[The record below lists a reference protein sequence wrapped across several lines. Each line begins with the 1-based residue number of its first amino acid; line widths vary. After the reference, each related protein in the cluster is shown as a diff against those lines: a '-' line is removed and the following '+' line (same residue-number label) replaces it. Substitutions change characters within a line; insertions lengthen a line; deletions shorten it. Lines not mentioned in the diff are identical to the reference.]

1 MKTTRKN
8 KTVAINKTRSIQLY
22 KHINDIHKLN
32 LVGGTKAPTED
43 EELVID
49 DDPIEEPTDEEPS
62 DDEESDEEEESEE
75 EESEEEESEEEESD
89 EDEDEVEI
97 EDDKVEPDEDAV
109 KGKRNPVLH
118 NLFKTNINNFNFD
131 KSILEENKNDL
142 HSKKDAQYFLNAVEI
157 LNSKL
162 IDDTANKDIDADDK
176 KYKMDY
182 LYPHLD
188 DKYLNLKISQKK
200 EFNEYKQNVNINKD
214 IGEEGEKLCNQN
226 FELAPH
232 QNFVKNFLSENTPY
246 NGMLL
251 YHGLGTGKTC
261 SAIGIA
267 EETRRYMKYNG
278 SNKEILIVA
287 SPNVQINFRLQ
298 LFDETK
304 LKYVNER
311 WTINNCAGQNI
322 LDEINALQSKIS
334 REKVVRL
341 VENIINSY
349 YIFVGYIELANLIN
363 KHSNINNIVKDNPK
377 ITKKKQNQ
385 LIKNKLDK
393 FFSNRLV
400 IIDEIHNVR
409 DSKETSNKLVAK
421 QIDNLVRNV
430 SNMKLVLLSATPMFN
445 DYKEII
451 FLINLLNS
459 NDNRSVIDVKDVFNN
474 DGEFIVD
481 EDGNEVG
488 KELLQR
494 KLNGYVSY
502 IKGDNPFIFPYRIL
516 PQVFDNNNSIKHPD
530 FNYPV
535 NNVLGNRF
543 EEPTKISY
551 FDIYVSKLSEYQEK
565 VYNYIVNKTDFKE
578 GSDSYKYTL
587 LLKPLEALNMVY
599 PMKELETAPIESV
612 KSLKL
617 DVKKLVGKS
626 ALSNIMSYEEDAK
639 QGYRFNYK
647 FNDPTMENVFLRENL
662 VKYSS
667 KISNIIDSI
676 ENSTGPIIIYSQFID
691 GGLIPVALALE
702 AYGFKRYGGGAR
714 SLFGTPPVEELDVMS
729 YKPKSQALKENN
741 KFRGAKYI
749 MITGDKIL
757 SPNKEVELKSCN
769 DSNNVYG
776 ENIKVILISSAGSEG
791 LDFKYIRQIHI
802 LEPWYNINRIEQII
816 GRGVRT
822 CSHKDLPLAERN
834 VQIFMYASLLSNLT
848 IETIDL
854 LIYRK
859 AEEKAKL
866 IGNVTRILKEISV
879 DCHLNYDLNLFS
891 ENKMSELVNNELD
904 LTLSNNKTVKYKV
917 GDKPFTALCDYMES
931 CEYYCNPSKEDYTMK
946 EGEEDN
952 LKTYND
958 SYLQTTNSKII
969 KIIQELFK
977 ENYFYRKEE
986 LIGVINMRDDFSLLA
1001 INNALDELI
1010 NNELQSITDK
1020 YNRQGRLINI
1030 DNLYIYQPL
1039 ELDNEK
1045 TSIYNRSTPVNS
1057 MIDSITYDVDE
1068 PVINDDVDIKIN
1080 GPTKTD
1086 ETVKANIVSGEK
1098 VVEGLVHHQTNIMSG
1113 NKQYVTKL
1121 ENSKYNYLAY
1131 VINFNNDVRWKNIL
1145 KFDLEL
1151 LPKIILHILIDN
1163 LDRESYLNLISYIY
1177 NTSGDDKP
1185 LFLEIKEYLEQS
1197 IVEAKHNKST
1207 LRCVVI
1213 PSKGD
1218 INDIYTI
1225 YMLKENTEGK
1235 ISLIKGQQTDYTRL
1249 GPNIISKY
1257 TLPEPKYRPDAYAFI
1272 DVPKKESEFYQ
1283 FKIIYLKED
1292 KFTKGKICT
1301 FFKTILD
1308 RYESFMIHFLTKK
1321 EYDKLTGEYKLGKY
1335 ICTIAEM
1342 YFRQFDLNKEKGFT
1356 NWFLST
1362 NQAVI
1367 NKITPPS

>member
-1 MKTTRKN
+1 MNTTRKK
-8 KTVAINKTRSIQLY
+8 KTLSTQQSNYHTI
-22 KHINDIHKLN
+22 
-32 LVGGTKAPTED
+32 APTDAE
-43 EELVID
+43 VPIID
-49 DDPIEEPTDEEPS
+49 DDPIEES
-62 DDEESDEEEESEE
+62 EESEESEE

-89 EDEDEVEI
+89 EDEESE
-97 EDDKVEPDEDAV
+97 EEEPDKDS
-109 KGKRNPVLH
+109 GKSKKNLVLH
-118 NLFKTNINNFNFD
+118 NLFKNNINNFKFD
-131 KSILEENKNDL
+131 KSVLEDTKNDL
-142 HSKKDAQYFLNAVEI
+142 HNKKDAQYFLNAVEL
-157 LNSKL
+157 LNNKL
-162 IDDTANKDIDADDK
+162 IDETSNDVVETGDK
-176 KYKMDY
+176 KYRMDY

-200 EFNEYKQNVNINKD
+200 EFNEYKQNVNINID
-214 IGEEGEKLCNQN
+214 IAEEAEKLCNQN

-232 QNFVKNFLSENTPY
+232 QNFIKNFLSENTPY
-246 NGMLL
+246 NGILL

-278 SNKEILIVA
+278 IDKEILIVA

-322 LDEINALQSKIS
+322 LDEINALQSKIP
-334 REKVVRL
+334 REKVIKL
-341 VENIINSY
+341 VDNIINSH

-363 KHSNINNIVKDNPK
+363 KHSNINNIVGDNPK
-377 ITKKKQNQ
+377 MIKKKQNQ
-385 LIKNKLDK
+385 FIKNKLDK

-421 QIDNLVRNV
+421 QIDKLVKNV

-451 FLINLLNS
+451 YLINLLNS

-474 DGEFIVD
+474 DGDFIVD
-481 EDGNEVG
+481 KEGNDVG

-530 FNYPV
+530 FKYPI

-551 FDIYVSKLSEYQEK
+551 FDIYVSKLNEYQEK
-565 VYNYIVNKTDFKE
+565 VYNYIINKTDFNE

-599 PMKELETAPIESV
+599 PIKELETTPIENIN
-612 KSLKL
+612 SLKL

-626 ALSNIMSYEEDAK
+626 AISNIMSYEEDVK
-639 QGYRFNYK
+639 HGYRHHYK
-647 FNDPTMENVFLRENL
+647 FIDDSYPNVFLRENL

-676 ENSTGPIIIYSQFID
+676 ENSNGPIIIYSQFID

-714 SLFGTPPVEELDVMS
+714 SLFGTPPVEELDIHS
-729 YKPKSQALKENN
+729 YKPKSQALKDHG

-769 DSNNVYG
+769 DSNNVNG

-822 CSHKDLPLAERN
+822 CSHKDLPLTERN
-834 VQIFMYASLLSNLT
+834 VMIFMYASLLSNPT

-866 IGNVTRILKEISV
+866 IGNVTRILKEVSV
-879 DCHLNYDLNLFS
+879 DCHLNYSLNLFN
-891 ENKMSELVNNELD
+891 ENKMSELVNNELEI
-904 LTLSNNKTVKYKV
+904 TLSNNKRVKYKV

-931 CEYYCNPSKEDYTMK
+931 CEYYCNPNKEEYSMAD
-946 EGEEDN
+946 GEENN

-958 SYLQTTNSKII
+958 SYLQTTNKKII
-969 KIIQELFK
+969 KIIQNLFK
-977 ENYFYRKEE
+977 EYYFYRKEE
-986 LIGVINMRDDFSLLA
+986 LISIINMRNDFSLLA

-1010 NNELQSITDK
+1010 NNELQIITDK
-1020 YNRQGRLINI
+1020 YNRPGRLINI
-1030 DNLYIYQPL
+1030 DKLYIYQPL

-1045 TSIYNRSTPVNS
+1045 TSIYNKSTPFNR
-1057 MIDSITYDVDE
+1057 MIDSITYDVSQPDTQDDDDE
-1068 PVINDDVDIKIN
+1068 GVKIN
-1080 GPTKTD
+1080 IPVKDD
-1086 ETVKANIVSGEK
+1086 ETQNTKLLSGEK
-1098 VVEGLVHHQTNIMSG
+1098 IVSDIVYYQSNIMSG
-1113 NKQYVTKL
+1113 NLKFIKNL
-1121 ENSKYNYLAY
+1121 ENSKYNQLAY
-1131 VINFNNDVRWKNIL
+1131 VMQFNNIKNQNIL
-1145 KFDLEL
+1145 NFDLEL

-1163 LDRESYLNLISYIY
+1163 LDKESYITLFSYIY
-1177 NTSGDDKP
+1177 NTSEGFCSGQKSQ
-1185 LFLEIKEYLEQS
+1185 EVCVVIKDYLDES
-1197 IVEAKHNKST
+1197 IVETEYNGSILKCLVIPNKS
-1207 LRCVVI
+1207 
-1213 PSKGD
+1213 
-1218 INDIYTI
+1218 NYQIYTI
-1225 YMLKENTEGK
+1225 LVIKHENDGS
-1235 ISLIKGQQTDYTRL
+1235 ISLTKGQQTDYNKL
-1249 GPNIISKY
+1249 DNAIKLKY
-1257 TLPEPKYRPDAYAFI
+1257 TIEPSSRPNAYAFI
-1272 DVPKKESEFYQ
+1272 DVPDKNVEFYK
-1283 FKIIYLKED
+1283 FKIIYLKKDND
-1292 KFTKGKICT
+1292 KYTTGKVCL
-1301 FFKTILD
+1301 FFSTMID
-1308 RYESFMIHFLTKK
+1308 RYNSFMHNFLLQD
-1321 EYDKLTGEYKLGKY
+1321 EFDKLIAEPYKVGKY
-1335 ICTIAEM
+1335 MCIIAEL
-1342 YFRQFDLNKEKGFT
+1342 YFRYYNLIKKDNKI
-1356 NWFLST
+1356 WFLSM
-1362 NQAVI
+1362 NHAVI
-1367 NKITPPS
+1367 NEVIKSK

>member
-1 MKTTRKN
+1 MNTTRK
-8 KTVAINKTRSIQLY
+8 KKIIGINKTRSRQQY
-22 KHINDIHKLN
+22 NYINDLSILN
-32 LVGGTKAPTED
+32 LVGGTKSPAED
-43 EELVID
+43 EKPIIE
-49 DDPIEEPTDEEPS
+49 DDPIEEPSDDNKSDE
-62 DDEESDEEEESEE
+62 DEESDHHQ
-75 EESEEEESEEEESD
+75 ESD
-89 EDEDEVEI
+89 DEASAEEASAEEASEKEDEY
-97 EDDKVEPDEDAV
+97 KVEPDKETV
-109 KGKRNPVLH
+109 KGKSNPVLH

-131 KSILEENKNDL
+131 KSILEDNKNDL
-142 HSKKDAQYFLNAVEI
+142 HSKKDAQYFLNAVEL

-162 IDDTANKDIDADDK
+162 IDDTSNKDIDTRDK

-182 LYPHLD
+182 LYPQLD
-188 DKYLNLKISQKK
+188 DKYLNLKISKKK
-200 EFNEYKQNVNINKD
+200 EFNEYKQNININKD
-214 IGEEGEKLCNQN
+214 IEEEGDKLCNQN

-232 QNFVKNFLSENTPY
+232 QNFIKNFLSENTPY

-267 EETRRYMKYNG
+267 EETRRYMKYNN
-278 SNKEILIVA
+278 SDKEILIVA
-287 SPNVQINFRLQ
+287 SPNVQINFRSQ

-304 LKYVNER
+304 LKYVNES
-311 WTINNCAGQNI
+311 WTINNCAGQNM
-322 LDEINALQSKIS
+322 LNEINALHSKIS

-341 VENIINSY
+341 VENIINRY

-363 KHSNINNIVKDNPK
+363 KHSNINNILRANPK

-393 FFSNRLV
+393 FFSNRLI

-421 QIDNLVRNV
+421 QIDNLVKNV

-451 FLINLLNS
+451 YLINLLNS

-474 DGEFIVD
+474 DGNFIVD
-481 EDGNEVG
+481 EHANEVG

-516 PQVFDNNNSIKHPD
+516 PQVFDNNNSIKHVD

-535 NNVLGNRF
+535 NNVSGKRF

-551 FDIYVSKLSEYQEK
+551 FDIYVSKLNKYQEK
-565 VYNYIVNKTDFKE
+565 VYNYIINKTDFNN

-599 PMKELETAPIESV
+599 PIKELETTPLENIN
-612 KSLKL
+612 SLKL
-617 DVKKLVGKS
+617 DTKKLVGKS
-626 ALSNIMSYEEDAK
+626 ALNNIMTYEEDVK
-639 QGYRFNYK
+639 QGFRFNYK
-647 FNDPTMENVFLRENL
+647 FKDESKPNIFLREELKN
-662 VKYSS
+662 YSS

-676 ENSTGPIIIYSQFID
+676 ENSTGPVIIYSQFID

-702 AYGFKRYGGGAR
+702 AYGFKRYGAGSR
-714 SLFGTPPVEELDVMS
+714 SLFEKPPVEELDLLS
-729 YKPKSQALKENN
+729 YKPKSQALNENN

-757 SPNKEVELKSCN
+757 SPNKEIELKSCN
-769 DSNNVYG
+769 DSNNIYG

-834 VQIFMYASLLSNLT
+834 VQIFMYASLLSNPM

-854 LIYRK
+854 MIYRK

-866 IGNVTRILKEISV
+866 IGNVTRILKEVSV
-879 DCHLNYDLNLFS
+879 DCHLNYDLNLFN
-891 ENKMSELVNNELD
+891 ENKMSELVNNELE

-917 GDKPFTALCDYMES
+917 GDKPFTALCDYMAS
-931 CEYYCNPSKEDYTMK
+931 CEYYCNPRKENYTM
-946 EGEEDN
+946 EEEEEDN

-1020 YNRQGRLINI
+1020 YNRKGRLINI

-1045 TSIYNRSTPVNS
+1045 TSIYNRSTPVNTI
-1057 MIDSITYDVDE
+1057 IDSITYELDE
-1068 PVINDDVDIKIN
+1068 PSINHDKYNIKIT
-1080 GPTKTD
+1080 GQTKID
-1086 ETVKANIVSGEK
+1086 DTVKANIASGEQILVGIVYNHNK
-1098 VVEGLVHHQTNIMSG
+1098 IMEGELGFV
-1113 NKQYVTKL
+1113 KKL
-1121 ENSKYNYLAY
+1121 ENSKYNFLAY
-1131 VINFNNDVRWKNIL
+1131 VIWFNNIRHKNENIL
-1145 KFDLEL
+1145 NFDLEL

-1163 LDRESYLNLISYIY
+1163 LDIESYLNLFSYIY
-1177 NTSGDDKP
+1177 NTPGGNKN
-1185 LFLEIKEYLEQS
+1185 LFLETKEYLDQS
-1197 IVEAKHNKST
+1197 IVEANDNSST

-1213 PSKGD
+1213 PIKSD
-1218 INDIYTI
+1218 VIDNIYTI
-1225 YMLKENTEGK
+1225 YMLKKDADGK
-1235 ISLIKGQQTDYTRL
+1235 ISLVEGQQTDYTRL
-1249 GPNIISKY
+1249 DLLIKSKY
-1257 TLPEPKYRPDAYAFI
+1257 KLPDLKFRPTAYAFI
-1272 DVPKKESEFYQ
+1272 DLPKKKSEFYEL
-1283 FKIIYLKED
+1283 KIIYLKNEN
-1292 KFTKGKICT
+1292 FTKGKVCYN
-1301 FFKTILD
+1301 FSNMLD
-1308 RYESFMIHFLTKK
+1308 RYDSFMSNFVSSKH
-1321 EYDKLTGEYKLGKY
+1321 EYDKLIVEHKLGKY
-1335 ICTIAEM
+1335 MCTIAEI
-1342 YFRQFDLNKEKGFT
+1342 YFRQYDLKKENNM
-1356 NWFLST
+1356 NWFLSM
-1362 NQAVI
+1362 NHAVI
-1367 NKITPPS
+1367 NKIIK